1 MPPEALTSSYI
12 DLKLI
17 WCENE
22 PLTLLVK
29 RNFRTFGQKLGFFD

>member
-1 MPPEALTSSYI
+1 MPPEALTSSYK

-29 RNFRTFGQKLGFFD
+29 RKFRMFAQKLHFFD